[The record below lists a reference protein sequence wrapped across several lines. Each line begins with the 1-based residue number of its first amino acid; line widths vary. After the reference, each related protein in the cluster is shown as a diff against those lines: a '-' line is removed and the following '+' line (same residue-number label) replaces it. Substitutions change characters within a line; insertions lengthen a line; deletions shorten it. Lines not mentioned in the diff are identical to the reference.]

1 MPQHR
6 KQVTYSQRP
15 NHAARSAHARGER
28 QFRTYDTSYI
38 RPKKSKAPAIVAAVL
53 AVLVVGGLAW
63 GALTLFNSCS
73 AQSVELLAEGQEAT
87 ITVAEGAGAKVVGEQ
102 LAEARL
108 VSNAG
113 DFTKRVNEMGVDSQ
127 LKPGTYTFAGGMPLD
142 AIINQLTAGP
152 VANALTIPE
161 GSTLEAV
168 AQSVATF
175 TENRIT
181 ADAFTAAA
189 SDASAYAADYDF
201 LADAGT
207 NSLEGFLFPKTYEI
221 GDDATA
227 ESVVR
232 MMLDQ
237 FKTETSGLDW
247 SYPQSQGLTI
257 YDAVKLASIVERES
271 SGDEQIRA
279 QVEESTSD
287 YDREKLQERLAKLV
301 GGVAV
306 VHVGAATEVEMK
318 EKKDR
323 VEDALNA
330 TRAAVE
336 EGIVPGGGTALIR
349 VSKVLDSI
357 KPADDDELAGVNI
370 IRNAIEAPLRQ
381 IAHNAGF
388 EGSIVVEKVRQGKD
402 GFGFNAATGEY
413 EDLIKAGVI
422 DPKKVARIALQNAA
436 SVASLLLTTEC
447 AIAEKPEPKK
457 DMPAMPDMGGMGGM
471 GGMY

>member
-127 LKPGTYTFAGGMPLD
+127 LKPGTYTFAGGMSLD

-247 SYPQSQGLTI
+247 SYPQSQGPTI

-279 QVEESTSD
+279 QV
-287 YDREKLQERLAKLV
+287 
-301 GGVAV
+301 
-306 VHVGAATEVEMK
+306 
-318 EKKDR
+318 
-323 VEDALNA
+323 
-330 TRAAVE
+330 
-336 EGIVPGGGTALIR
+336 
-349 VSKVLDSI
+349 
-357 KPADDDELAGVNI
+357 
-370 IRNAIEAPLRQ
+370 
-381 IAHNAGF
+381 
-388 EGSIVVEKVRQGKD
+388 
-402 GFGFNAATGEY
+402 
-413 EDLIKAGVI
+413 
-422 DPKKVARIALQNAA
+422 A
-436 SVASLLLTTEC
+436 SVFYNRLNNFGDPNYGFLQSDATTAYELGHDPT
-447 AIAEKPEPKK
+447 PEDIKNPTPFNTYTNTGLPPTPICSPGL
-457 DMPAMPDMGGMGGM
+457 DCLQAVCNPAQTNYFFFYFAPDESGTMQ
-471 GGMY
+471 YYFSETYEEHQQTFS

>member
-127 LKPGTYTFAGGMPLD
+127 LKPGTYTFAGGMSLD

-189 SDASAYAADYDF
+189 SDASSYAADYDF

-279 QVEESTSD
+279 QV
-287 YDREKLQERLAKLV
+287 
-301 GGVAV
+301 
-306 VHVGAATEVEMK
+306 
-318 EKKDR
+318 
-323 VEDALNA
+323 
-330 TRAAVE
+330 
-336 EGIVPGGGTALIR
+336 
-349 VSKVLDSI
+349 
-357 KPADDDELAGVNI
+357 
-370 IRNAIEAPLRQ
+370 
-381 IAHNAGF
+381 
-388 EGSIVVEKVRQGKD
+388 
-402 GFGFNAATGEY
+402 
-413 EDLIKAGVI
+413 
-422 DPKKVARIALQNAA
+422 A
-436 SVASLLLTTEC
+436 SVFYNRLNNFGDPNYGFLQSDATTAYELGHDPT
-447 AIAEKPEPKK
+447 PEDIKNPTPFNTYTNTGLPPTPICSPGL
-457 DMPAMPDMGGMGGM
+457 DCLQAVCNPAQTNYFFFCFAPDESGTMQ
-471 GGMY
+471 YYFSETYEEHQQTFS

>member
-87 ITVAEGAGAKVVGEQ
+87 ITVAEGAGVKVVGEQ

-127 LKPGTYTFAGGMPLD
+127 LKPGTYTFAGGMSLD

-189 SDASAYAADYDF
+189 SDASSYAADYDF

-237 FKTETSGLDW
+237 FKTETSGLNW

-279 QVEESTSD
+279 QV
-287 YDREKLQERLAKLV
+287 
-301 GGVAV
+301 
-306 VHVGAATEVEMK
+306 
-318 EKKDR
+318 
-323 VEDALNA
+323 
-330 TRAAVE
+330 
-336 EGIVPGGGTALIR
+336 
-349 VSKVLDSI
+349 
-357 KPADDDELAGVNI
+357 
-370 IRNAIEAPLRQ
+370 
-381 IAHNAGF
+381 
-388 EGSIVVEKVRQGKD
+388 
-402 GFGFNAATGEY
+402 
-413 EDLIKAGVI
+413 
-422 DPKKVARIALQNAA
+422 A
-436 SVASLLLTTEC
+436 SVFYNRLNNFGDPNYGFLQSDATTAYELGHDPT
-447 AIAEKPEPKK
+447 PEDIKNPTPFNTYTNTGLPPTPICSPGL
-457 DMPAMPDMGGMGGM
+457 DCLQAVCNPAQTNYFFFYFAPDESGTMQ
-471 GGMY
+471 YYFSETYEEHQQTFS

>member
-127 LKPGTYTFAGGMPLD
+127 LKPGTYTFAGGMSLD

-221 GDDATA
+221 GDDAAA

-237 FKTETSGLDW
+237 FKTETSGLNW

-279 QVEESTSD
+279 QV
-287 YDREKLQERLAKLV
+287 
-301 GGVAV
+301 
-306 VHVGAATEVEMK
+306 
-318 EKKDR
+318 
-323 VEDALNA
+323 
-330 TRAAVE
+330 
-336 EGIVPGGGTALIR
+336 
-349 VSKVLDSI
+349 
-357 KPADDDELAGVNI
+357 
-370 IRNAIEAPLRQ
+370 
-381 IAHNAGF
+381 
-388 EGSIVVEKVRQGKD
+388 
-402 GFGFNAATGEY
+402 
-413 EDLIKAGVI
+413 
-422 DPKKVARIALQNAA
+422 A
-436 SVASLLLTTEC
+436 SVFYNRLNNFGDPNYGFLQSDATTAYELGHDPT
-447 AIAEKPEPKK
+447 PEDIKNPTPFNTYTNTGLPPTLICSPGL
-457 DMPAMPDMGGMGGM
+457 DCLQAVCNPAQTNYFFFYFAPDESGTMQ
-471 GGMY
+471 YYFSETYEEHQQTFS

>member
-127 LKPGTYTFAGGMPLD
+127 LKPGTYTFAGGMSLD

-221 GDDATA
+221 GDDAAA
-227 ESVVR
+227 ELVVR

-237 FKTETSGLDW
+237 FKTETSGLNW

-279 QVEESTSD
+279 QV
-287 YDREKLQERLAKLV
+287 
-301 GGVAV
+301 
-306 VHVGAATEVEMK
+306 
-318 EKKDR
+318 
-323 VEDALNA
+323 
-330 TRAAVE
+330 
-336 EGIVPGGGTALIR
+336 
-349 VSKVLDSI
+349 
-357 KPADDDELAGVNI
+357 
-370 IRNAIEAPLRQ
+370 
-381 IAHNAGF
+381 
-388 EGSIVVEKVRQGKD
+388 
-402 GFGFNAATGEY
+402 
-413 EDLIKAGVI
+413 
-422 DPKKVARIALQNAA
+422 A
-436 SVASLLLTTEC
+436 SVFYNRLNNFGDPNYGFLQSDATTAYELGHDPT
-447 AIAEKPEPKK
+447 PEDIKNPTPFNTYTNTGLPPTPICSPGL
-457 DMPAMPDMGGMGGM
+457 DCLQAVCNPAQTNYFFFYFAPDESGTMQ
-471 GGMY
+471 YYFSETYEEHQQTFS

>member
-73 AQSVELLAEGQEAT
+73 AQSVELLAEGQETT

-127 LKPGTYTFAGGMPLD
+127 LKPGTYTFAGGMSLD

-189 SDASAYAADYDF
+189 SDASSYAADYDF

-279 QVEESTSD
+279 QV
-287 YDREKLQERLAKLV
+287 
-301 GGVAV
+301 
-306 VHVGAATEVEMK
+306 
-318 EKKDR
+318 
-323 VEDALNA
+323 
-330 TRAAVE
+330 
-336 EGIVPGGGTALIR
+336 
-349 VSKVLDSI
+349 
-357 KPADDDELAGVNI
+357 
-370 IRNAIEAPLRQ
+370 
-381 IAHNAGF
+381 
-388 EGSIVVEKVRQGKD
+388 
-402 GFGFNAATGEY
+402 
-413 EDLIKAGVI
+413 
-422 DPKKVARIALQNAA
+422 A
-436 SVASLLLTTEC
+436 SVFYNRLNNFGDPNYGFLQSDATTAYELGHDPT
-447 AIAEKPEPKK
+447 PEDIKNPTPFNTYTNTGLPPTPICSPGL
-457 DMPAMPDMGGMGGM
+457 DCLQAVCNPAQTNYFFFYFAPDESGTMQ
-471 GGMY
+471 YYFSETYEEHQQTFS

>member
-127 LKPGTYTFAGGMPLD
+127 LKPGTYTFAGGMSLD

-189 SDASAYAADYDF
+189 SDASAYAADYGF

-221 GDDATA
+221 GDDAAA

-237 FKTETSGLDW
+237 FKTETSGLNW

-279 QVEESTSD
+279 QV
-287 YDREKLQERLAKLV
+287 
-301 GGVAV
+301 
-306 VHVGAATEVEMK
+306 
-318 EKKDR
+318 
-323 VEDALNA
+323 
-330 TRAAVE
+330 
-336 EGIVPGGGTALIR
+336 
-349 VSKVLDSI
+349 
-357 KPADDDELAGVNI
+357 
-370 IRNAIEAPLRQ
+370 
-381 IAHNAGF
+381 
-388 EGSIVVEKVRQGKD
+388 
-402 GFGFNAATGEY
+402 
-413 EDLIKAGVI
+413 
-422 DPKKVARIALQNAA
+422 A
-436 SVASLLLTTEC
+436 SVFYNRLNNFGDPNYGFLQSDATTAYELGHDPT
-447 AIAEKPEPKK
+447 PEDIKNPTPFNTYTNTGLPPTPICSPGL
-457 DMPAMPDMGGMGGM
+457 DCLQAVCNPAQTNYFFFYFAPDESGTMQ
-471 GGMY
+471 YYFSETYEEHQQTFS

>member
-127 LKPGTYTFAGGMPLD
+127 LKPGTYTFAGGMSLD

-221 GDDATA
+221 GDDAAA

-237 FKTETSGLDW
+237 FKTETSGLNW

-279 QVEESTSD
+279 Q
-287 YDREKLQERLAKLV
+287 
-301 GGVAV
+301 
-306 VHVGAATEVEMK
+306 M
-318 EKKDR
+318 
-323 VEDALNA
+323 
-330 TRAAVE
+330 
-336 EGIVPGGGTALIR
+336 
-349 VSKVLDSI
+349 
-357 KPADDDELAGVNI
+357 
-370 IRNAIEAPLRQ
+370 
-381 IAHNAGF
+381 
-388 EGSIVVEKVRQGKD
+388 
-402 GFGFNAATGEY
+402 
-413 EDLIKAGVI
+413 
-422 DPKKVARIALQNAA
+422 A
-436 SVASLLLTTEC
+436 SVFYNRLNNFGDPNYGFLQSDATTAYELGHDPT
-447 AIAEKPEPKK
+447 PEDIKNPTPFNTYTNTGLPPTPICSPGL
-457 DMPAMPDMGGMGGM
+457 DCLQAVCNPAQTNYFFFYFAPDESGTMQ
-471 GGMY
+471 YYFSETYEEHQQTFS

>member
-127 LKPGTYTFAGGMPLD
+127 LKPGTYTFEGGMSLD

-221 GDDATA
+221 GDDAAA

-237 FKTETSGLDW
+237 FKTETSGLNW

-279 QVEESTSD
+279 QV
-287 YDREKLQERLAKLV
+287 
-301 GGVAV
+301 
-306 VHVGAATEVEMK
+306 
-318 EKKDR
+318 
-323 VEDALNA
+323 
-330 TRAAVE
+330 
-336 EGIVPGGGTALIR
+336 
-349 VSKVLDSI
+349 
-357 KPADDDELAGVNI
+357 
-370 IRNAIEAPLRQ
+370 
-381 IAHNAGF
+381 
-388 EGSIVVEKVRQGKD
+388 
-402 GFGFNAATGEY
+402 
-413 EDLIKAGVI
+413 
-422 DPKKVARIALQNAA
+422 A
-436 SVASLLLTTEC
+436 SVFYNRLNNFGDPNYGFLQSDATTAYELGHDPT
-447 AIAEKPEPKK
+447 PEDIKNPTPFNTYTNTGLPPTPICSPGL
-457 DMPAMPDMGGMGGM
+457 DCLQAVCNPAQTNYFFFYFAPDESGTMQ
-471 GGMY
+471 YYFSETYEEHQQTFS

>member
-63 GALTLFNSCS
+63 RALTLFNSCS

-127 LKPGTYTFAGGMPLD
+127 LKPGTYTFAGGMSLD

-221 GDDATA
+221 GDDAAA

-237 FKTETSGLDW
+237 FKTETSGLNW

-279 QVEESTSD
+279 QV
-287 YDREKLQERLAKLV
+287 
-301 GGVAV
+301 
-306 VHVGAATEVEMK
+306 
-318 EKKDR
+318 
-323 VEDALNA
+323 
-330 TRAAVE
+330 
-336 EGIVPGGGTALIR
+336 
-349 VSKVLDSI
+349 
-357 KPADDDELAGVNI
+357 
-370 IRNAIEAPLRQ
+370 
-381 IAHNAGF
+381 
-388 EGSIVVEKVRQGKD
+388 
-402 GFGFNAATGEY
+402 
-413 EDLIKAGVI
+413 
-422 DPKKVARIALQNAA
+422 A
-436 SVASLLLTTEC
+436 SVFYNRLNNFGDPNYGFLQSDATTAYELGHDPT
-447 AIAEKPEPKK
+447 PEDIKNPTPFNTYTNTGLPPTPICSPGL
-457 DMPAMPDMGGMGGM
+457 DCLQAVCNPAQTNYFFFYFAPDESGTMQ
-471 GGMY
+471 YYFSETYEEHQQTFS

>member
-87 ITVAEGAGAKVVGEQ
+87 ITVAEGAGTKVVGEQ

-127 LKPGTYTFAGGMPLD
+127 LKPGTYTFAGGMSLD

-189 SDASAYAADYDF
+189 SDASSYAADYDF

-279 QVEESTSD
+279 QV
-287 YDREKLQERLAKLV
+287 
-301 GGVAV
+301 
-306 VHVGAATEVEMK
+306 
-318 EKKDR
+318 
-323 VEDALNA
+323 
-330 TRAAVE
+330 
-336 EGIVPGGGTALIR
+336 
-349 VSKVLDSI
+349 
-357 KPADDDELAGVNI
+357 
-370 IRNAIEAPLRQ
+370 
-381 IAHNAGF
+381 
-388 EGSIVVEKVRQGKD
+388 
-402 GFGFNAATGEY
+402 
-413 EDLIKAGVI
+413 
-422 DPKKVARIALQNAA
+422 A
-436 SVASLLLTTEC
+436 SVFYNRLNNFGDPNYGFLQSDATTAYELGHDPT
-447 AIAEKPEPKK
+447 PEDIKNPTPFNTYTNTGLPPTPICSPGL
-457 DMPAMPDMGGMGGM
+457 DCLQAVCNPAQTNYFFFYFAPDESGTMQ
-471 GGMY
+471 YYFSETYEEHQQTFS

>member
-127 LKPGTYTFAGGMPLD
+127 LKPGTYTFAGGMSLD

-175 TENRIT
+175 TEI
-181 ADAFTAAA
+181 A
-189 SDASAYAADYDF
+189 SRRTRSRP
-201 LADAGT
+201 LR
-207 NSLEGFLFPKTYEI
+207 
-221 GDDATA
+221 
-227 ESVVR
+227 R
-232 MMLDQ
+232 MPAH
-237 FKTETSGLDW
+237 TRPTTTSW
-247 SYPQSQGLTI
+247 PT
-257 YDAVKLASIVERES
+257 
-271 SGDEQIRA
+271 RA
-279 QVEESTSD
+279 QTAWKASCSRKRTRS
-287 YDREKLQERLAKLV
+287 
-301 GGVAV
+301 
-306 VHVGAATEVEMK
+306 AT
-318 EKKDR
+318 
-323 VEDALNA
+323 
-330 TRAAVE
+330 
-336 EGIVPGGGTALIR
+336 
-349 VSKVLDSI
+349 
-357 KPADDDELAGVNI
+357 
-370 IRNAIEAPLRQ
+370 
-381 IAHNAGF
+381 
-388 EGSIVVEKVRQGKD
+388 
-402 GFGFNAATGEY
+402 
-413 EDLIKAGVI
+413 
-422 DPKKVARIALQNAA
+422 
-436 SVASLLLTTEC
+436 
-447 AIAEKPEPKK
+447 
-457 DMPAMPDMGGMGGM
+457 MPRPSR
-471 GGMY
+471 

>member
-1 MPQHR
+1 M
-6 KQVTYSQRP
+6 
-15 NHAARSAHARGER
+15 
-28 QFRTYDTSYI
+28 
-38 RPKKSKAPAIVAAVL
+38 

-127 LKPGTYTFAGGMPLD
+127 LKPGTYTFAGGMSLD

-221 GDDATA
+221 GDDAAA

-237 FKTETSGLDW
+237 FKTETSGLNW

-279 QVEESTSD
+279 QV
-287 YDREKLQERLAKLV
+287 
-301 GGVAV
+301 
-306 VHVGAATEVEMK
+306 
-318 EKKDR
+318 
-323 VEDALNA
+323 
-330 TRAAVE
+330 
-336 EGIVPGGGTALIR
+336 
-349 VSKVLDSI
+349 
-357 KPADDDELAGVNI
+357 
-370 IRNAIEAPLRQ
+370 
-381 IAHNAGF
+381 
-388 EGSIVVEKVRQGKD
+388 
-402 GFGFNAATGEY
+402 
-413 EDLIKAGVI
+413 
-422 DPKKVARIALQNAA
+422 A
-436 SVASLLLTTEC
+436 SVFYNRLNNFGDPNYGFLQSDATTAYELGHDPT
-447 AIAEKPEPKK
+447 PEDIKNPTPFNTYTNTGLPPTPICSPGL
-457 DMPAMPDMGGMGGM
+457 DCLQAVCNPAQTNYFFFFYFAPDESGTMQ
-471 GGMY
+471 YYFSETYEEHQQTFS

>member
-127 LKPGTYTFAGGMPLD
+127 LKPGTYTFAGGMSLD

-221 GDDATA
+221 GDDAAA

-237 FKTETSGLDW
+237 FKTETSGLNW

-279 QVEESTSD
+279 QV
-287 YDREKLQERLAKLV
+287 
-301 GGVAV
+301 
-306 VHVGAATEVEMK
+306 
-318 EKKDR
+318 
-323 VEDALNA
+323 
-330 TRAAVE
+330 
-336 EGIVPGGGTALIR
+336 
-349 VSKVLDSI
+349 
-357 KPADDDELAGVNI
+357 
-370 IRNAIEAPLRQ
+370 
-381 IAHNAGF
+381 
-388 EGSIVVEKVRQGKD
+388 
-402 GFGFNAATGEY
+402 
-413 EDLIKAGVI
+413 
-422 DPKKVARIALQNAA
+422 A
-436 SVASLLLTTEC
+436 SVFYNRLNNFGDPNYGFLQSDATTAYELGHDPT
-447 AIAEKPEPKK
+447 PEDIKNPTPFNTYTNTGLPPTPICSPGL
-457 DMPAMPDMGGMGGM
+457 DCLQAVCNPAQTNYFFFYFAPDESGTMQ
-471 GGMY
+471 YYFSETYEEHQTFS